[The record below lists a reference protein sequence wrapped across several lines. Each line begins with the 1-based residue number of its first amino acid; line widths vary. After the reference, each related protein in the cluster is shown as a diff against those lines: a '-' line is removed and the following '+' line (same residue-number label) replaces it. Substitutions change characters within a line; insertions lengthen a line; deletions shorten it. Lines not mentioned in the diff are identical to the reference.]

1 MRSAFNCLQND
12 QSMSS
17 DEVSRLSDIILFV
30 SDCNMNYLERESDP
44 QDERIRLKREISL
57 VRIECLSKGIMTGLC
72 DEDFMIFMETFS
84 KSCHSLL
91 DTPKPH
97 ESWVD
102 HNIASCI
109 WNVYVISEG
118 RSLELFSRK
127 DTNEKVAELWQELV
141 HLVHDTITVSKDLTD
156 PSLYVNICS
165 CYSNCLLDYYNK
177 GVLDSVNKA
186 NTKDKLIS
194 QPKDFSVLLRH
205 VEEILKGAFSSI
217 KADTISLILAVNVW
231 NRLQISKAQSIV
243 PLDSGDI
250 FLCLFSQLDL
260 PSSLITKGSVQE
272 QTLMDNSVCVL
283 NTYHSLPTL
292 FHIELSIK
300 VAKQLT
306 ESGMSHFAYVLF
318 KKCSFALTLFR
329 ENHFV
334 EQVLKD

>member
-12 QSMSS
+12 QGMTS

-30 SDCNMNYLERESDP
+30 SGCNMHYLERENDP
-44 QDERIRLKREISL
+44 QDERIRLKREMSL
-57 VRIECLSKGIMTGLC
+57 VRIECLSKGIMTGLS
-72 DEDFMIFMETFS
+72 DTDFMIFMETFS

-91 DTPKPH
+91 DAPKPH
-97 ESWVD
+97 ERWVD
-102 HNIASCI
+102 HNIAGCI
-109 WNVYVISEG
+109 WNVYVISEA

-141 HLVHDTITVSKDLTD
+141 HNVHETITASKDIAD

-165 CYSNCLLDYYNK
+165 CYSNCLLDHYNK
-177 GVLDSVNKA
+177 GMMDSLNKS
-186 NTKDKLIS
+186 NPKDKLIS
-194 QPKDFSVLLRH
+194 QPKDFSVFLRH
-205 VEEILKGAFSSI
+205 AEEILKGAFLSV

-231 NRLQISKAQSIV
+231 NRLQISKGQSFT
-243 PLDSGDI
+243 PLDSEDI

-260 PSSLITKGSVQE
+260 PSSMMPKGSVHE
-272 QTLMDNSVCVL
+272 QTLLDNSVCVL

-300 VAKQLT
+300 VAKQLS

-318 KKCSFALTLFR
+318 KKCAFALTLFR

-334 EQVLKD
+334 EQVLKH